1 MTTMEDLEKHNT
13 GAQITLEIRG
23 QFKVQ
28 IGVDG
33 RKKQEADAAEN
44 AGHRQGRGERNKA
57 GV

>member
-1 MTTMEDLEKHNT
+1 MTTMEDLEIHNT

-28 IGVDG
+28 NRIDG
-33 RKKQEADAAEN
+33 RKKQEVHPAEN
-44 AGHRQGRGERNKA
+44 AGHRQPRAERNKA